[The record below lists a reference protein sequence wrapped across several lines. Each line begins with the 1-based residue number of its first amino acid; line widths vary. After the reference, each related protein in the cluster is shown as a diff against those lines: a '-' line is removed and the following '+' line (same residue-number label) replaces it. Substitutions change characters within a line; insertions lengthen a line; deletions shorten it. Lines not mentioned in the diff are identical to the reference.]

1 MIEARDALLDAGD
14 DATAAEAEMLLSA
27 LLWSEG
33 RRELA
38 DEHAG
43 RAAVLVAGAPAGKSS
58 VWVTT
63 RQASLAVMAGDD
75 ARGLE
80 LATKA
85 LGLASELGWEQGISA
100 ARELIGM
107 ARVYMGDRGGLD
119 EIERAIEMALA
130 AGVLGTLSR
139 SYNSLSVAHQ
149 ALGDLRAGYG
159 ARLEAA
165 RLAEQIG
172 SPNETRWF
180 RTTLTDFR
188 YRLGD
193 WDEALPAID
202 RQISEIE
209 AGSPH
214 YSAFQLY
221 GLRAEIR
228 LARGDLAGARGDAEA
243 SLAAGRA
250 LEPQALY
257 FALPVAA
264 HVFSH
269 SAADDRA
276 VPLAREHIDDL
287 GRGVSMQF
295 AMVNLPLLGQAAR
308 RLGLAGELD
317 DALENQPG
325 ASWTEAIRAYS
336 RGEFAAAA
344 EVLADIGT
352 KPHEAD
358 ARLRAAE
365 QLVAEGRRAEADEQL
380 HAALAFYRS
389 VGAAHYV
396 RDCEALL
403 AESA

>member
-1 MIEARDALLDAGD
+1 
-14 DATAAEAEMLLSA
+14 MLLSA
-27 LLWSEG
+27 MLWSEG

-38 DEHAG
+38 EEHAD
-43 RAAVLVAGAPAGKSS
+43 RAAALVADAPASKSS

-63 RQASLAVMAGDD
+63 RRASAALIAGDH
-75 ARGLE
+75 ALELE

-85 LGLASELGWEQGISA
+85 LALASELGWEQGISA

-119 EIERAIEMALA
+119 EVERAIEMAID

-139 SYNSLSVAHQ
+139 SYNSLSVAYQ
-149 ALGDLRAGYG
+149 AVGDLRAGYG

-165 RLAEQIG
+165 RLAEQVG

-193 WDEALPAID
+193 WDEALRSID
-202 RQISEIE
+202 EQLPEIE

-214 YSAFQLY
+214 YNSWQLY

-228 LARGDLAGARGDAEA
+228 LARGDLDGARGDAEA

-250 LEPQALY
+250 VADPQAVY
-257 FALPVAA
+257 FVLPVAA

-269 SAADDRA
+269 AAAEDRA

-287 GRGVSMQF
+287 ARGVSVQF
-295 AMVNLPLLGQAAR
+295 AMVNLPVLGQAAR

-317 DALENQPG
+317 EALG
-325 ASWTEAIRAYS
+325 RRTRVSWTDATRAYA
-336 RGEFAAAA
+336 RGEFVIAADALA
-344 EVLADIGT
+344 EIGT
-352 KPHEAD
+352 KPDEAE

-365 QLVAEGRRAEADEQL
+365 RLVAEGRRAEADEQL

-389 VGAAHYV
+389 VGALHYV
-396 RDCEALL
+396 RECEALL